1 MRERERETQK
11 LREKAVRGEERS
23 IQSAWGSGQAQK
35 LLARIKDESGWRGNI
50 PEEKGIK
57 EGGTKAS
64 AGGRTCVCFK
74 AQWAGRRRAVL
85 SHWPVR
91 ESLCGGLGSF
101 SVPQPVLSGALKW
114 STSGMKSYLWKK
126 WKKGL
131 YIIPLPQVNCFLGEI
146 WHLPYCRTFDVWG
159 RNFVCQKRRC
169 SWVQRC

>member
-1 MRERERETQK
+1 MRERERDPEAQRKSSQRRGAEYTK
-11 LREKAVRGEERS
+11 RLRQRAGTEITGKDKRWIRMARKYPRGE
-23 IQSAWGSGQAQK
+23 GYK
-35 LLARIKDESGWRGNI
+35 
-50 PEEKGIK
+50 
-57 EGGTKAS
+57 
-64 AGGRTCVCFK
+64 GGRNKSQC
-74 AQWAGRRRAVL
+74 RRANLRVL
-85 SHWPVR
+85 QSTMSR
-91 ESLCGGLGSF
+91 AEESRPLTLTCPERLCGGLGSF

>member
-1 MRERERETQK
+1 MDGEQVIHFYGKALFCCPSRMVSPQWGCWERVWLSLKIRNWDTEMSECERERETQK
-11 LREKAVRGEERS
+11 LREKAVRGEEQS

-91 ESLCGGLGSF
+91 KACVEA
-101 SVPQPVLSGALKW
+101 SGH
-114 STSGMKSYLWKK
+114 SQCHNQCYL
-126 WKKGL
+126 
-131 YIIPLPQVNCFLGEI
+131 E
-146 WHLPYCRTFDVWG
+146 H
-159 RNFVCQKRRC
+159 
-169 SWVQRC
+169 